1 MKRFL
6 ITSLS
11 VLLSTVALV
20 PFANA
25 NETVAPAETS
35 NQLTQPKPQAD
46 QTDKSNEKQLA
57 NRSNDQA
64 NGAQTQ
70 LSERDRLVQ
79 QYHLQQIIPAQE

>member
-25 NETVAPAETS
+25 NETAAPAETS

-64 NGAQTQ
+64 NGAPTQ